1 MALNILKRD
10 IADGGDPETAGTLD
24 TLILTAVSEYKVNI
38 IGEPNGDN

>member
-24 TLILTAVSEYKVNI
+24 TLILTAVAEYKQK
-38 IGEPNGDN
+38 EEALNGNN